1 MDSIIKNKQY
11 AKFCAYG
18 FFKNLR
24 FFEIF
29 FLLYLKEAGLSYL
42 SIGLLYS
49 IRQITINIM
58 EIPSGIIADTISRK
72 RALIF
77 AMNAYLVSFVIFYL
91 SNRFIFLAG
100 AMFFYGLGEAF
111 RSGTHKA
118 IILNYLEENNL
129 LHLKTRY
136 YGSTRSWSQRGSALV
151 SLLAAGF
158 YYFGTGYRTLF
169 LITIIPYLIDLA
181 LISTYPADNRKNGSQ
196 KELSV
201 LELFKQTISD
211 FIRFF
216 KSAQTL
222 RLLFSAASY
231 TAFFKTSKDYLQP
244 LLLVLAL
251 QTPFLL
257 DQKQEARS
265 ALLFGGVFFILYLLT
280 ALSAKNAWKIE
291 ALFSLPSSAVNLFYL
306 VGVGGV
312 SLAGIFLHFN
322 LSAIAALG
330 FVFLYLVQNIRRPIM
345 VSIMSGQINSDIL
358 ASGLSAE
365 SQLVTLLVAVCAPL
379 FGILIDSL
387 GLGGGLFAGS
397 ALFLIFYPLARLKKN
412 SCS

>member
-1 MDSIIKNKQY
+1 MDKKLRTLQY

-29 FLLYLKEAGLSYL
+29 FILFLKETGLSYL

-49 IRQITINIM
+49 IRQITINVM
-58 EIPSGIIADTISRK
+58 EVPSGIIADTFSRK
-72 RALIF
+72 RALLF
-77 AMNAYLVSFVIFYL
+77 AMNAYLISFVIFYL
-91 SNRFIFLAG
+91 SSRFIFLAG
-100 AMFFYGLGEAF
+100 AMVFYGLGEAF

-181 LISTYPADNRKNGSQ
+181 LISTYPADNQKNGSR

-201 LELFKQTISD
+201 PELFKQTISD
-211 FIRFF
+211 FIHFF
-216 KSAQTL
+216 KSARTL

-244 LLLVLAL
+244 LLLAL
-251 QTPFLL
+251 TLQMPFLL
-257 DQKQEARS
+257 DQKPEARS
-265 ALLFGGVFFILYLLT
+265 ALLFGGVFFMLYLLT

-291 ALFSLPSSAVNLFYL
+291 ALFNRPSSAVNLFYL
-306 VGVGGV
+306 VGVSGV

-322 LSAIAALG
+322 LNAIAALG
-330 FVFLYLVQNIRRPIM
+330 FVFLYLVQNIRRPMM
-345 VSIMSGQINSDIL
+345 VSIMSGQIKSDIL

-365 SQLVTLLVAVCAPL
+365 SQLVTILVAVFAPL
-379 FGILIDSL
+379 FGILIDWL

-397 ALFLIFYPLARLKKN
+397 AVFLLLFPLARLR
-412 SCS
+412 SFTV

>member
-1 MDSIIKNKQY
+1 MGRMIRNKQY
-11 AKFCAYG
+11 IKFCAYG

-29 FLLYLKEAGLSYL
+29 FILFLKETGLSYL

-49 IRQITINIM
+49 VRQITINVM
-58 EIPSGIIADTISRK
+58 EIPSGIIADTFSRK
-72 RALIF
+72 RALLF
-77 AMNAYLVSFVIFYL
+77 AMIAYLISFVIFYL
-91 SNRFIFLAG
+91 SSRFIFLSI
-100 AMFFYGLGEAF
+100 AMVFYGLGEAF

-118 IILNYLEENNL
+118 IILNYLEDNQL

-169 LITIIPYLIDLA
+169 LITLIPYLIDLI
-181 LISTYPADNRKNGSQ
+181 LIGTYPADHKKNRLGTDFSI
-196 KELSV
+196 V
-201 LELFKQTISD
+201 PLFKQTISD
-211 FIRFF
+211 FMRFF
-216 KSAQTL
+216 KSAQRL
-222 RLLFSAASY
+222 RLLFSAAAY

-244 LLLVLAL
+244 LLLAL
-251 QTPFLL
+251 TIQLPFLL
-257 DQKQEARS
+257 DQSRETRS
-265 ALLFGGVFFILYLLT
+265 ALIFGGVFFILYLLT
-280 ALSAKNAWKIE
+280 SFASQNAWKAE
-291 ALFSLPSSAVNLFYL
+291 RLFSHPSTAVNLFYL

-312 SLAGIFLHFN
+312 SLAGILLHFN
-322 LSAIAALG
+322 QSGIAALG
-330 FVFLYLVQNIRRPIM
+330 FVFLYLVQNLRRPLM

-365 SQLVTLLVAVCAPL
+365 SQLVTVLVAIFAPL
-379 FGILIDSL
+379 FGLFIDVL

-397 ALFLIFYPLARLKKN
+397 AIFLLLFPLARLK
-412 SCS
+412 SLPV

>member
-1 MDSIIKNKQY
+1 VDTILKNKQY

-29 FLLYLKEAGLSYL
+29 FILFLKEAGLSYL

-49 IRQITINIM
+49 IRQITINVM
-58 EIPSGIIADTISRK
+58 EIPSGIIADTFSRK
-72 RALIF
+72 RALLF
-77 AMNAYLVSFVIFYL
+77 AMGAYLISFVIFYL
-91 SNRFIFLAG
+91 SRHFLLLSV
-100 AMFFYGLGEAF
+100 AMIFYGLGEAF

-118 IILNYLEENNL
+118 IILNYLEENHL

-169 LITIIPYLIDLA
+169 LITIIPYLIDFI
-181 LISTYPADNRKNGSQ
+181 LISSYPADHKKNGRNTD
-196 KELSV
+196 LSV
-201 LELFKQTISD
+201 LDMFKNTIAD

-244 LLLVLAL
+244 LLLALAL
-251 QTPFLL
+251 QAPFLTE
-257 DQKQEARS
+257 QNQETRS

-280 ALSAKNAWKIE
+280 AFSSKNAWKIE
-291 ALFSLPSSAVNLFYL
+291 QHFSQSSTTVNLLYL
-306 VGVGGV
+306 VGVGGI
-312 SLAGIFLHFN
+312 SLSGILLYFN
-322 LSAIAALG
+322 FSGLAAAG
-330 FVFLYLVQNIRRPIM
+330 FVFLYLVQNTRRPLM
-345 VSIMSGQINSDIL
+345 VSFMSGQINSGIL

-365 SQLVTLLVAVCAPL
+365 SQLETLLVAVFAPL
-379 FGILIDSL
+379 FGILIDSF

-397 ALFLIFYPLARLKKN
+397 TAFLVLFPLARLRGLPV
-412 SCS
+412 